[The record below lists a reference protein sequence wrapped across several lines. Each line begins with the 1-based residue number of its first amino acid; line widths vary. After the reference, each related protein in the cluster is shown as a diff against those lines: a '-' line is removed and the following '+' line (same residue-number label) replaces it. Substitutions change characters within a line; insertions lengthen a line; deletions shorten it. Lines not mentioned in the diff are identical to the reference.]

1 MEWSSIK
8 MSKAEFERLQK
19 EYTAAAMKA
28 AEKAKL
34 STPTEE
40 VSVAVPQSVPAAQIV
55 AEAVIATA
63 NENTAEPEVVE
74 TEMTENADLSENDIE
89 TATVREESGDIEIS
103 AEAID
108 DTEEEISAEP
118 ESETPDNGESS
129 DCDCDEE
136 AETPQDT
143 SDFQREEEICDD
155 ESSENDAPDECD
167 TADEH
172 TDEEILD
179 SFASVFMSEDE
190 ANKRVEK
197 LSADKR
203 KNSPPPS
210 FNAAIHNHNKSM
222 SNSKKP
228 CGCERCRC
236 QSGGHMQEKGGHKPD

>member
-40 VSVAVPQSVPAAQIV
+40 VSVAVPQSVPPVQTV
-55 AEAVIATA
+55 AEAVIATK
-63 NENTAEPEVVE
+63 NENTAEPEAVE
-74 TEMTENADLSENDIE
+74 TEITETPELSENDIE
-89 TATVREESGDIEIS
+89 TTTVREESGGIDIS

-118 ESETPDNGESS
+118 EPEKPDNDESS

-136 AETPQDT
+136 AETPQDK
-143 SDFQREEEICDD
+143 SDFQPEKEICDE
-155 ESSENDAPDECD
+155 ESPKADTPDNCD
-167 TADEH
+167 TEDEH

-179 SFASVFMSEDE
+179 SFASVFMSEEE
-190 ANKRVEK
+190 ADKRVEK
-197 LSADKR
+197 LSADKQ
-203 KNSPPPS
+203 KNCPPPS
-210 FNAAIHNHNKSM
+210 FNNAIHNHNKSM

-228 CGCERCRC
+228 CGCEHCRC
-236 QSGGHMQEKGGHKPD
+236 QGGGHMQEKGGQKPN